1 MQDFIYFCFALCLLV
16 LAIRLG
22 TRKRRYLEKF
32 GIRSVATIISIEK
45 TLIKQG
51 GIDRTPLMKIIL
63 GIKVEGTEYR
73 EVTIKQ
79 DFFLSEL
86 PKAGEEVPVL
96 IDPENADHVLILNRK
111 DW

>member
-1 MQDFIYFCFALCLLV
+1 LV

-79 DFFLSEL
+79 DFFY
-86 PKAGEEVPVL
+86 
-96 IDPENADHVLILNRK
+96 LNCLKLVKRFPY
-111 DW
+111 